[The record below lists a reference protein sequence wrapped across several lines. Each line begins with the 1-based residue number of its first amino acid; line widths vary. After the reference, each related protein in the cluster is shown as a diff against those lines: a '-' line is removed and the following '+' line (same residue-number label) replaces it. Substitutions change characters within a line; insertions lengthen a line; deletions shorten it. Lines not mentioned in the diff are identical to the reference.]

1 VIANTLVLLLGTG
14 AIVLVV
20 MALVAPLESLRWWAG
35 WSGPA
40 LAGPE
45 SAVAGRPATS
55 DAVEHY
61 VVWLSGIG
69 SLSGGSLSPPQQ
81 RFLDRLAA
89 RVPRARVVRDA
100 FAYSVRNDPL
110 TGHRAMAWLWRYV
123 QRRERE
129 HPGDALGLLVEVHNA
144 LQLAVSADVRY
155 GPIYNLGLARSI
167 RARLVAHGYAVG
179 RPRPVTLVGY
189 SGGAQVAVGAAWF
202 LRTWLDA
209 PIRVIS
215 IGGVIA
221 PDRGLE
227 AVEHVYQLQGS
238 GDRVPR
244 LAPLVFPG
252 RWPLLRGSP
261 WNRALA
267 AGKVTALP
275 TGPMTHMGPRG
286 YFGPANV
293 ERVAQLVADLIA

>member
-14 AIVLVV
+14 AVVLVV

-35 WSGPA
+35 W
-40 LAGPE
+40 AGQAGAEPE
-45 SAVAGRPATS
+45 PAVADRLPTS
-55 DAVEHY
+55 DLVEHY

-69 SLSGGSLSPPQQ
+69 SLSGELLAPCQQ

-89 RVPRARVVRDA
+89 RVPGARVVSDA
-100 FAYSVRNDPL
+100 FAYSVCNVPL
-110 TGHRAMAWLWRYV
+110 TGHRAMAWLWRYI
-123 QRRERE
+123 QRREGK

-144 LQLAVSADVRY
+144 LQLAVSADARY

-179 RPRPVTLVGY
+179 RPRPITLVGY

-202 LRTWLDA
+202 LRAWLDA
-209 PIRVIS
+209 PIRVVS

-238 GDRVPR
+238 RDRVPR
-244 LAPLVFPG
+244 LAALAFPG
-252 RWPLLRGSP
+252 RWPLLRRSS

-267 AGKVTALP
+267 AGKVTVLP
-275 TGPMTHMGPRG
+275 TGPMTHTGHHG

-293 ERVAQLVADLIA
+293 EHVAQLAAELIV